1 MYCIKCG
8 VKLADSEKA
17 CPLCGT
23 VPFHPDI
30 PMEEGTPLYPP
41 DRYPKQQVNR
51 RGILGVVTMVLLMP
65 VFITLIC
72 DLSLHGRVT
81 WSGYVLGAIAAVYVA
96 VVLPCWFRRPNP
108 VIFVPCGFAAAGVY
122 VLYIDLVTRG
132 GWFLSFAFPVVGFLG
147 LLVTAMVTLLRYVRR
162 GRLYIYGG
170 ALVALGVFMP
180 VMELLMELTFGLPGF
195 AGWSLYPLVCLALM
209 GGALIFLAI
218 CRPARES
225 MERRIFL

>member
-8 VKLADSEKA
+8 VKLADSEKK

-30 PMEEGTPLYPP
+30 RLEEGEPLYPP
-41 DRYPKQQVNR
+41 DRYPRQQVNR
-51 RGILGVVTMVLLMP
+51 KGILGVVTMLLLMP

-81 WSGYVLGAIAAVYVA
+81 WSGYVMGAIALGYVA
-96 VVLPCWFRRPNP
+96 AVLPLWFRRPNP
-108 VIFVPCGFAAAGVY
+108 VIFVPCGFAAAGLY
-122 VLYIDLVTRG
+122 VLYIDLMTGG

-147 LLVTAMVTLLRYVRR
+147 LLVTAVVTLSRYIRR

-170 ALVALGVFMP
+170 AMIALGAFMP
-180 VMELLMELTFGLPGF
+180 LMELLMMITFRLPRF
-195 AGWSLYPLVCLALM
+195 VGWSLYPLVALALL

-225 MERRIFL
+225 MERKMFL

>member
-23 VPFHPDI
+23 VPFHPDFTA
-30 PMEEGTPLYPP
+30 EQGEPLYPP

-51 RGILGVVTMVLLMP
+51 KGILGVVTILLLMP
-65 VFITLIC
+65 VLITLIC
-72 DLSLHGRVT
+72 DLSLHNRVT
-81 WSGYVLGAIAAVYVA
+81 WSGYVMGAIALGYVA
-96 VVLPCWFRRPNP
+96 AVLPCWFRRPNP
-108 VIFVPCGFAAAGVY
+108 VIFVPVGFAAAGLY
-122 VLYIDLVTRG
+122 VLYIDLMTGG

-147 LLVTAMVTLLRYVRR
+147 GLITAVVTLIRYVRR

-170 ALVALGVFMP
+170 ALMALGAFMP
-180 VMELLMELTFGLPGF
+180 LMELLMVATFGLPGF
-195 AGWSLYPLVCLALM
+195 AGWSLYPLVALALL
-209 GGALIFLAI
+209 GGSLIFLAI

-225 MERRIFL
+225 MERKMFL

>member
-8 VKLADSEKA
+8 VKLCDSEKR

-30 PMEEGTPLYPP
+30 PAQEGELLYPV
-41 DRYPKQQVNR
+41 DRYPRQQVNR
-51 RGILGVVTMVLLMP
+51 KGILGAVTILLMIP
-65 VFITLIC
+65 VLITLIC

-81 WSGYVLGAIAAVYVA
+81 WSGYVMGAIALGYVA
-96 VVLPCWFRRPNP
+96 AVLPCWFRRPNP
-108 VIFVPCGFAAAGVY
+108 VIFVPCGFVAAGLY
-122 VLYIDLVTRG
+122 VLYIDLMTGG
-132 GWFLSFAFPVVGFLG
+132 GWFLGFAFPVVGFLG
-147 LLVTAMVTLLRYVRR
+147 GLITAVVTLCRYIRR

-170 ALVALGVFMP
+170 AMIALGAFMP
-180 VMELLMELTFGLPGF
+180 LMELLMVAAFRLPRF
-195 AGWSLYPLVCLALM
+195 AGWSLYPLVALALL

-225 MERRIFL
+225 MERKMFL